1 MDGPGDRQWSS
12 VEERGGGPL
21 SVIKMG
27 IDGGHSTA
35 HWCGP
40 THRFGGRDMDV
51 AEFFS
56 TYLDQMDRVM
66 LYDERR

>member
-1 MDGPGDRQWSS
+1 
-12 VEERGGGPL
+12 
-21 SVIKMG
+21 MG
-27 IDGGHSTA
+27 TDGGHSTA